1 MLNFLTS
8 KSELIVSFCAMVTSI
23 ISLFIAYK
31 AQVNQQKHNQ
41 LSVKPLAEFLIGD
54 YEDVIFLKIK
64 NQGTGPLIIKEFLT
78 QKDNNHHHQLL
89 DAISHIKRDLVWDRF
104 TGNVD
109 GRIIAVDKEI
119 TLIQA
124 SFETGKNFIRQQLR
138 SELSNLELKLTY
150 NDIYEIE
157 QPKITKKLDWFSR

>member
-1 MLNFLTS
+1 
-8 KSELIVSFCAMVTSI
+8 
-23 ISLFIAYK
+23 
-31 AQVNQQKHNQ
+31 
-41 LSVKPLAEFLIGD
+41 
-54 YEDVIFLKIK
+54 
-64 NQGTGPLIIKEFLT
+64 
-78 QKDNNHHHQLL
+78 
-89 DAISHIKRDLVWDRF
+89 ISHIKRDLVWDRF